1 MDEMKQIRIS
11 VVDFS
16 SNKGLADRLLDWV
29 VDRYDVKFVNRDA
42 DYVLHSCYGY
52 EVLKHTGV
60 RIFVTG
66 ENIRPDFN
74 VSDYAF
80 GFDRLLFDDRYC
92 RLPLYRLYTP
102 VYARIC
108 QPRRPADV
116 VAATKTGFCA
126 FVASN
131 MDGDPARRRIVELLE
146 AYKRV
151 DLGGHWRNNV
161 GGPVRNKYAFQAR
174 YKFAL
179 AFENSSTPGYVTEK
193 ITDAMAS
200 DAIPIYWGDP
210 EIARD
215 FNPAAFIN
223 CMAYDSLD
231 TVVAR
236 IRQIDGDDAM
246 YRQMLSAPW
255 FRDGLEPEALRETR
269 FRGFMAHIFDQPH
282 EQAFRRNRGR
292 WGRKYER
299 RLEEA
304 IYRPYIQI
312 LHCAR
317 NLGRRLT
324 VGRPTYAWRPVPAG
338 ITAETLCRD
347 DTVLSTP
354 RGVAGPC
361 SAR

>member
-1 MDEMKQIRIS
+1 MAEAKRIRLS

-29 VDRYDVKFVNRDA
+29 VDHYDVQFVNRDA

-52 EVLKHTGV
+52 EVLKHPGI

-74 VSDYAF
+74 LSDYAF
-80 GFDRLLFDDRYC
+80 GFDRMSFGDRYC
-92 RLPLYRLYTP
+92 RLPLYRLYAP
-102 VYARIC
+102 VYTRIC
-108 QPRRPADV
+108 QPRPSADV
-116 VAATKTGFCA
+116 VLRRKTGFCS

-131 MDGDPARRRIVELLE
+131 MDGDPARRRIVELLD

-161 GGPVRNKYAFQAR
+161 GGPVQNKYAFQAR

-200 DAIPIYWGDP
+200 DTIPIYWGDP
-210 EIARD
+210 EIATD
-215 FNPAAFIN
+215 FNPAAFVN
-223 CMAYDSLD
+223 CMAFHSLD
-231 TVVAR
+231 AAVAR
-236 IRQIDGDDAM
+236 VQQIDGDDAL
-246 YRQMLSAPW
+246 YREMLAAPW
-255 FRDGLEPEALRETR
+255 FRNGVEPEALRENL
-269 FRGFMAHIFDQPH
+269 FRGFLQHIFDQPYDL
-282 EQAFRRNRGR
+282 AFRRNRGR

-299 RLEEA
+299 RLDEA
-304 IYRPYIQI
+304 FFRPHIQT
-312 LHCAR
+312 LHCVR
-317 NLGRRLT
+317 TLGRRLT
-324 VGRPTYAWRPVPAG
+324 AERQTYAWRPVPEG
-338 ITAETLCRD
+338 VTADTLCRD
-347 DTVLSTP
+347 ETTLATP

-361 SAR
+361 SSR